1 VTTAAVQDAPAQG
14 KVQRSVRHTVLTL
27 AAQYLLGIGVGLL
40 GLPQDATGAAKVAT
54 TIFLILHVL
63 LGIALLASAVLVVR
77 AASRTS
83 GGMGTL
89 AVSAATL
96 LVVSFVAGILTL
108 ASGNDW
114 WSFLMAAG
122 FILSLLVYGSL
133 YARAGR
139 A

>member
-1 VTTAAVQDAPAQG
+1 MNSAATQDAPAHG
-14 KVQRSVRHTVLTL
+14 KVQRSVRHTVMTL
-27 AAQYLLGIGVGLL
+27 AAQYLLGIAVGLI
-40 GLPQDATGAAKVAT
+40 GLPQDSTGTAKVAT

-63 LGIALLASAVLVVR
+63 LGIALLVSAVLVVR
-77 AASRTS
+77 AASRAS

-114 WSFLMAAG
+114 WSFLMAVG